1 MRPELK
7 NVKTILLL
15 LITIGVIY
23 LNNLRLNSFNIQ
35 REILDDINSSS
46 FVKEIEFIEKI
57 NKNYP
62 SLTFTTVPIKSVIG
76 KYFIESTDSI
86 EYGKQLIFNGI
97 KDNPYL
103 SMGEALIAD
112 QYLRESKLDSFRYF
126 TRLAYKKLPN
136 NALNFVMLSNVLKS
150 EKKLDSVI
158 FHFNRI
164 SKKVNDFQ
172 IYNITLASLV
182 DEAEYKTDAFNIL
195 AQAQEK
201 YPGRDEYLVIEQYLK
216 YTKKNIDLA
225 RDLNK
230 NAIELHKNGN
240 INGSIKLFEEAIKL
254 YPEYQDAI
262 INLLQ
267 TYKDEEM
274 YLNLTSIYEEIA
286 FEDILLNNEIILM
299 YMESLYYLNRF
310 KDACD
315 IQNKIDPDTKLQI
328 SRIVK
333 SKCI

>member
-1 MRPELK
+1 MRQELK
-7 NVKTILLL
+7 NLKTILILFL
-15 LITIGVIY
+15 SIGVIY
-23 LNNLRLNSFNIQ
+23 LNNLRLDSYNIQ
-35 REILDDINSSS
+35 REILDDINSNS

-62 SLTFTTVPIKSVIG
+62 SLTFTTVPIKTIIG
-76 KYFIESTDSI
+76 KYLVESTDSI
-86 EYGKQLIFNGI
+86 EYGKQLIFNGM

-136 NALNFVMLSNVLKS
+136 NAMNFVMLSNLLKS
-150 EKKLDSVI
+150 EKKLDSI
-158 FHFNRI
+158 LFYFNRI
-164 SKKVNDFQ
+164 SKKVNDNQ

-182 DEAEYKTDAFNIL
+182 DEEEYKTDALNIL
-195 AQAQEK
+195 AEALQR
-201 YPGRDEYLVIEQYLK
+201 YPGRDEYIVFEQYLK

-230 NAIELHKNGN
+230 NAIEQHKNGN
-240 INGSIKLFEEAIKL
+240 IKGSIKLFEEAIKL

-267 TYKDEEM
+267 TYKEEEM
-274 YLNLTSIYEEIA
+274 YLDLTSMYEEIA
-286 FEDILLNNEIILM
+286 FEDILLNDEILLI

-310 KDACD
+310 MDACN
-315 IQNKIDPDTKLQI
+315 IQNRIDPDTKLQI
-328 SRIVK
+328 SRNVK